1 MCRPTTRRKRAPP
14 CWSWRT
20 RSNGRTASTRR
31 PSGRSSAACTSW
43 TSSGN
48 SRSTLAACRSRTRWS
63 LCSGRRERR
72 KSSCPQTSPTGRAN
86 TPTAARR
93 SGAGEPMAD
102 FVALFLTDL
111 VLGLLLGCVL
121 AVIAHG
127 LNIIW
132 GVAKVVNVAHGE
144 FIMLAA
150 IGLVVGMGF
159 YFGFL
164 YRELRG
170 KESMGLQSEL
180 VTLVSTFGLSLVIV
194 NIAQSIWEHPVGI
207 LWSPGAAQVGPVPVP
222 FGGLYVAVV
231 SVALIALT
239 DLFLTRTYLGN
250 AIRAYTQDIP
260 ATQLMGINPTVVAA
274 VGIGMGFSVT
284 MAGGA
289 LLTVWLPTG
298 IDPTKIGILY
308 APISFVIVVLG
319 GPGKMWG
326 SLVGGLTIGLIINVG
341 QLFLGGSIAL
351 ATAVA
356 VLTLIPNLL
365 FRPEGILR

>member
-1 MCRPTTRRKRAPP
+1 
-14 CWSWRT
+14 
-20 RSNGRTASTRR
+20 
-31 PSGRSSAACTSW
+31 
-43 TSSGN
+43 
-48 SRSTLAACRSRTRWS
+48 
-63 LCSGRRERR
+63 
-72 KSSCPQTSPTGRAN
+72 
-86 TPTAARR
+86 
-93 SGAGEPMAD
+93 MAD
-102 FVALFLTDL
+102 FAALFLTDL

-132 GVAKVVNVAHGE
+132 GVAKVVNIAHGE
-144 FIMLAA
+144 FIMLGAYGAYFLYLYAGFNPLLSVPIDAA
-150 IGLVVGMGF
+150 IGLAVGVGF

-164 YRELRG
+164 HRELRG

-194 NIAQSIWEHPVGI
+194 NVAQSIWEHPVGI
-207 LWSPGAAQVGPVPVP
+207 LWSPGSAQIGPVLVP

-260 ATQLMGINPTVVAA
+260 ATQLMGINPTFVAA

-298 IDPTKIGILY
+298 IDPTRIGILY

-341 QLFLGGSIAL
+341 QLFLGGNIAL

-356 VLTLIPNLL
+356 VLTLIPILL

>member
-63 LCSGRRERR
+63 LCSGRPERR
-72 KSSCPQTSPTGRAN
+72 KSSCPRTSPTGRAN

-144 FIMLAA
+144 FIMLGAYGAYFLYLYGGFNPLLSVPIDAA

-180 VTLVSTFGLSLVIV
+180 VTLVSTFGLALVLI
-194 NIAQSIWEHPVGI
+194 NTAQSLWTGNNVGI
-207 LWSPGAAQVGPVPVP
+207 PWSPGVVRVGSLQPRPVGPSGRTVPAP
-222 FGGLYVAVV
+222 LPGL
-231 SVALIALT
+231 
-239 DLFLTRTYLGN
+239 
-250 AIRAYTQDIP
+250 
-260 ATQLMGINPTVVAA
+260 
-274 VGIGMGFSVT
+274 
-284 MAGGA
+284 
-289 LLTVWLPTG
+289 
-298 IDPTKIGILY
+298 
-308 APISFVIVVLG
+308 
-319 GPGKMWG
+319 
-326 SLVGGLTIGLIINVG
+326 
-341 QLFLGGSIAL
+341 
-351 ATAVA
+351 
-356 VLTLIPNLL
+356 
-365 FRPEGILR
+365 

>member
-1 MCRPTTRRKRAPP
+1 
-14 CWSWRT
+14 
-20 RSNGRTASTRR
+20 
-31 PSGRSSAACTSW
+31 
-43 TSSGN
+43 
-48 SRSTLAACRSRTRWS
+48 
-63 LCSGRRERR
+63 
-72 KSSCPQTSPTGRAN
+72 
-86 TPTAARR
+86 
-93 SGAGEPMAD
+93 MAD
-102 FVALFLTDL
+102 FAALFLADL

-132 GVAKVVNVAHGE
+132 GVAKVVN
-144 FIMLAA
+144 
-150 IGLVVGMGF
+150 
-159 YFGFL
+159 
-164 YRELRG
+164 
-170 KESMGLQSEL
+170 
-180 VTLVSTFGLSLVIV
+180 
-194 NIAQSIWEHPVGI
+194 IAQSIWEHPVGI
-207 LWSPGAAQVGPVPVP
+207 LWSPGSAQIGPVLVP

-260 ATQLMGINPTVVAA
+260 ATQLMGINPTFVAA

-298 IDPTKIGILY
+298 IDPTRIGILY

-341 QLFLGGSIAL
+341 QLFLGGNIAL

-356 VLTLIPNLL
+356 VLTLIPILL